1 MLSYLNGALDPCRFT
16 FVLYLLCALPC
27 NASAPSEKFSHYKQG
42 GGKATLSQF
51 PVTLA
56 YAITDYKCQGK
67 TFSAV
72 VCDLKRPS
80 GLSAPTSG
88 YVQLSRARTLQN
100 VSIMRPFDEEE
111 LRRPL
116 DQDLLEELAWQERMA
131 EHTAQ
136 VFGNI

>member
-1 MLSYLNGALDPCRFT
+1 MLVRLMHDPGFA
-16 FVLYLLCALPC
+16 VHLPGLPP
-27 NASAPSEKFSHYKQG
+27 NVVPIDTEKFTHYKQG
-42 GGKATLSQF
+42 GGKATMSQF

-88 YVQLSRARTLQN
+88 YVQLSRARTLQK

-136 VFGNI
+136 VFADI